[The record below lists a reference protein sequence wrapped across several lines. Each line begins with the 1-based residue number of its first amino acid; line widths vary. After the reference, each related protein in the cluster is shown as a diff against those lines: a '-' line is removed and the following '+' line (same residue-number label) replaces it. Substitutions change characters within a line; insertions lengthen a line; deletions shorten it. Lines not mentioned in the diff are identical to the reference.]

1 MLSTLYPENGS
12 MWTII
17 LLYINLIDT
26 KTFVYIHFLLH
37 QQKLVTFAWY
47 KTHMIMNQIFR
58 LSLYL
63 LMVVLWMASCH
74 TPLRDADRDALYA
87 QLKRAD
93 SCSRHK
99 QEEQAILYYFEWL
112 EQAKGQVSALSMAD
126 VYDKIGTLYL
136 YRNLYID
143 AIGMFRQ
150 SAVIYREVGDWKEEA
165 MAWRNIG
172 RANLMRHRS
181 DSIIFYY
188 QRAIGLAEE
197 TGEHELLKEL
207 QREYQFVC
215 SKNALLQ
222 ENSRLWLH
230 YLDMLD
236 STDASCLLY
245 GSIIADQANGY
256 QEAEEWL
263 LKAANSED
271 IFIRTNAYRK
281 LYDWSKRVK
290 DSNKTARY
298 SDLYIQWADSLEK
311 EHSSSLSLHN
321 LGQSYEKQRME
332 VENERLKNQQLKRTM
347 YLLCMIAGLCLLL
360 LIGVFLYQR
369 EKQKRER
376 ELANLMQQIRE
387 KEYLI
392 ENLQTS
398 QQKPSVPLRYEAFD
412 LLYRLKTEPRYGLV
426 QTEEEWLQLYAV
438 INRLYGDIVDKLR
451 NWPQLTEQDVRVCY
465 LVHARMSNANLGA
478 LFNVDSRSITKSK
491 QRIKKKMEIDG
502 EWSLEEYLMKGK

>member
-1 MLSTLYPENGS
+1 MLSTLYPEKGS
-12 MWTII
+12 VWTFI

-112 EQAKGQVSALSMAD
+112 EQAKGQVSALSIAD

-281 LYDWSKRVK
+281 LYDWSKRIE

-347 YLLCMIAGLCLLL
+347 YLLSMIAGLCLLL

-398 QQKPSVPLRYEAFD
+398 RQEPSVPLRYEAFD

-426 QTEEEWLQLYAV
+426 QTEEEWVQLYAV

>member
-74 TPLRDADRDALYA
+74 NPLRDADRDALYA

-236 STDASCLLY
+236 STDASNLLY

-281 LYDWSKRVK
+281 LYDWSKRIE

-360 LIGVFLYQR
+360 LIGVFLYQK
-369 EKQKRER
+369 EKHKRER

-398 QQKPSVPLRYEAFD
+398 RQEPSVPLRYEAFD
-412 LLYRLKTEPRYGLV
+412 LLYHLKTDPHYGLV
-426 QTEEEWLQLYAV
+426 QTEDEWFQLYAV
-438 INRLYGDIVDKLR
+438 INRLYGDIVEKLR

-465 LVHARMSNANLGA
+465 LIHARMSNAALGA

>member
-1 MLSTLYPENGS
+1 MLSTLYPEKGS
-12 MWTII
+12 VWTII

-58 LSLYL
+58 MSLYL

-74 TPLRDADRDALYA
+74 NPLRDGDRDALYA

-112 EQAKGQVSALSMAD
+112 EQAKGQVSALSIAD

-281 LYDWSKRVK
+281 LYDWSKRIE

-398 QQKPSVPLRYEAFD
+398 RQEPSVPLRYEAFD
-412 LLYRLKTEPRYGLV
+412 LLYRLKTDPRYGLV
-426 QTEEEWLQLYAV
+426 QTEDEWLQLYAV

-502 EWSLEEYLMKGK
+502 DLALEEYLMKGK

>member
-1 MLSTLYPENGS
+1 MLSTLYPEKGS
-12 MWTII
+12 VWTII

-26 KTFVYIHFLLH
+26 KTFVHIHFLLH

-58 LSLYL
+58 MSLYL

-74 TPLRDADRDALYA
+74 NPLRDADRDALYA

-112 EQAKGQVSALSMAD
+112 EQAKGQVSALSIAD

-150 SAVIYREVGDWKEEA
+150 SAVIYREVGDRKEEA

-281 LYDWSKRVK
+281 LYDWSKRIE

-376 ELANLMQQIRE
+376 ELANLIQQIRE

-426 QTEEEWLQLYAV
+426 QTEDEWLQLYAV

>member
-1 MLSTLYPENGS
+1 
-12 MWTII
+12 
-17 LLYINLIDT
+17 
-26 KTFVYIHFLLH
+26 
-37 QQKLVTFAWY
+37 
-47 KTHMIMNQIFR
+47 MNQIFR
-58 LSLYL
+58 MSLYL
-63 LMVVLWMASCH
+63 LMVVLWIASCH
-74 TPLRDADRDALYA
+74 TPLRNADRDALYA

-93 SCSRHK
+93 SCSRNK
-99 QEEQAILYYFEWL
+99 QEEQAIQHYFEWL
-112 EQAKGQVSALSMAD
+112 DQTKGQVSDLSIAD

-143 AIGMFRQ
+143 AIEMFRQ
-150 SAVIYREVGDWKEEA
+150 SAYIYREMGEWKEEA
-165 MAWRNIG
+165 LAWRNIG

-188 QRAIGLAEE
+188 QQSIGLAEE

-222 ENSRLWLH
+222 GNSRLWLH

-236 STDASCLLY
+236 NTDASYLLF
-245 GSIIADQANGY
+245 GSIIANQSHLY
-256 QEAEEWL
+256 QGAEEWL

-281 LYDWSKRVK
+281 LYDWSKRIE

-311 EHSSSLSLHN
+311 EHSSSLTLHN

-369 EKQKRER
+369 EKLKRER

-387 KEYLI
+387 KEHLI

-398 QQKPSVPLRYEAFD
+398 QQEPSVPLRYEAFD

-426 QTEEEWLQLYAV
+426 QTEDKWLQLYAV

-451 NWPQLTEQDVRVCY
+451 NCPQLTGQDVRVCY
-465 LVHARMSNANLGA
+465 LVHARLNNAALGI
-478 LFNVDSRSITKSK
+478 LFNVDGRSITKSK

-502 EWSLEEYLMKGK
+502 DLSLEEYLMKGK

>member
-74 TPLRDADRDALYA
+74 NPLRDADRDALYA

-112 EQAKGQVSALSMAD
+112 EQAKGQVSALSIAD

-281 LYDWSKRVK
+281 LYDWSKRIE

-347 YLLCMIAGLCLLL
+347 YLLSMIAGLCLLL
-360 LIGVFLYQR
+360 LIGIFLYQR

-392 ENLQTS
+392 ENLQTN
-398 QQKPSVPLRYEAFD
+398 QQEPSVPLRYEAFD

>member
-1 MLSTLYPENGS
+1 MLSTLYPEKGS
-12 MWTII
+12 VWTII

-74 TPLRDADRDALYA
+74 NPLRDADRDALYA

-112 EQAKGQVSALSMAD
+112 EQAKGQVSALSIAD

-281 LYDWSKRVK
+281 LYDWSKRIE

-398 QQKPSVPLRYEAFD
+398 QQEPSVPLRYEAFD

-426 QTEEEWLQLYAV
+426 QTEDEWLQLYAV

-451 NWPQLTEQDVRVCY
+451 NCPQLTEQDVRVCY

>member
-1 MLSTLYPENGS
+1 MLSTLYPEKGS
-12 MWTII
+12 VWTII

-74 TPLRDADRDALYA
+74 NPLRDADRDALYA

-112 EQAKGQVSALSMAD
+112 EQAKGQVSALSIAD

-290 DSNKTARY
+290 DSNKTAGY

-392 ENLQTS
+392 ENLQTN
-398 QQKPSVPLRYEAFD
+398 QQEPSVPLRYKAFD

-426 QTEEEWLQLYAV
+426 QTEDEWLQLYAV

>member
-74 TPLRDADRDALYA
+74 NPLRDADRDALYA

-112 EQAKGQVSALSMAD
+112 EQAKGQVSALSIAD

-281 LYDWSKRVK
+281 LYDWSKRIE

-347 YLLCMIAGLCLLL
+347 YLLSMIAGLCLLL
-360 LIGVFLYQR
+360 LIGIFLYQR

-392 ENLQTS
+392 ENLQTN
-398 QQKPSVPLRYEAFD
+398 QQEPSVPLRYKAFD

>member
-1 MLSTLYPENGS
+1 M
-12 MWTII
+12 
-17 LLYINLIDT
+17 
-26 KTFVYIHFLLH
+26 
-37 QQKLVTFAWY
+37 
-47 KTHMIMNQIFR
+47 
-58 LSLYL
+58 
-63 LMVVLWMASCH
+63 
-74 TPLRDADRDALYA
+74 
-87 QLKRAD
+87 
-93 SCSRHK
+93 
-99 QEEQAILYYFEWL
+99 
-112 EQAKGQVSALSMAD
+112 
-126 VYDKIGTLYL
+126 
-136 YRNLYID
+136 
-143 AIGMFRQ
+143 
-150 SAVIYREVGDWKEEA
+150 
-165 MAWRNIG
+165 
-172 RANLMRHRS
+172 
-181 DSIIFYY
+181 
-188 QRAIGLAEE
+188 
-197 TGEHELLKEL
+197 
-207 QREYQFVC
+207 
-215 SKNALLQ
+215 
-222 ENSRLWLH
+222 WLH

-290 DSNKTARY
+290 DSNKTAGY

-347 YLLCMIAGLCLLL
+347 YLLCMIVGLCLLL

-392 ENLQTS
+392 ENLQTN
-398 QQKPSVPLRYEAFD
+398 QQEPSVPLRYKAFD

-426 QTEEEWLQLYAV
+426 QTEDEWLQLYAV

-465 LVHARMSNANLGA
+465 VVHARMSNANLGA
-478 LFNVDSRSITKSK
+478 LFISFI
-491 QRIKKKMEIDG
+491 IKKHIVI
-502 EWSLEEYLMKGK
+502 S

>member
-1 MLSTLYPENGS
+1 MLSTLYPEKGS
-12 MWTII
+12 VWTII

-58 LSLYL
+58 MSLYL

-74 TPLRDADRDALYA
+74 NPLWDADRDALYA

-112 EQAKGQVSALSMAD
+112 EQAKGQVSALSIAD

-172 RANLMRHRS
+172 RANLMRHQS

-236 STDASCLLY
+236 STEASNLLY

-281 LYDWSKRVK
+281 LYDWSKRIE

-332 VENERLKNQQLKRTM
+332 VENERLKKEIQ
-347 YLLCMIAGLCLLL
+347 IAGSPKMAEFRMC
-360 LIGVFLYQR
+360 FD
-369 EKQKRER
+369 
-376 ELANLMQQIRE
+376 
-387 KEYLI
+387 
-392 ENLQTS
+392 QT
-398 QQKPSVPLRYEAFD
+398 QD
-412 LLYRLKTEPRYGLV
+412 L
-426 QTEEEWLQLYAV
+426 
-438 INRLYGDIVDKLR
+438 INRMCATIHEIEETD
-451 NWPQLTEQDVRVCY
+451 TETAAKFRKAASA
-465 LVHARMSNANLGA
+465 LMSKGA
-478 LFNVDSRSITKSK
+478 EMF
-491 QRIKKKMEIDG
+491 G
-502 EWSLEEYLMKGK
+502 GAA

>member
-1 MLSTLYPENGS
+1 
-12 MWTII
+12 
-17 LLYINLIDT
+17 
-26 KTFVYIHFLLH
+26 
-37 QQKLVTFAWY
+37 
-47 KTHMIMNQIFR
+47 MNQIFR
-58 LSLYL
+58 MSLYL
-63 LMVVLWMASCH
+63 LMVVLWIASCH
-74 TPLRDADRDALYA
+74 TPLRNADRDALYT

-93 SCSRHK
+93 SCSRNK
-99 QEEQAILYYFEWL
+99 QEEQAIQHYFEWL
-112 EQAKGQVSALSMAD
+112 DQTKGQVSDLSIAD

-143 AIGMFRQ
+143 AIEMFRQ
-150 SAVIYREVGDWKEEA
+150 SAYIYREMGEWKEEA
-165 MAWRNIG
+165 LAWRNIG

-188 QRAIGLAEE
+188 QQSIGLAEE

-222 ENSRLWLH
+222 GNSRLWLH

-236 STDASCLLY
+236 STDASYLLF
-245 GSIIADQANGY
+245 GSIIANQSHLY
-256 QEAEEWL
+256 QGAEEWL

-271 IFIRTNAYRK
+271 IYIRTNAYRK
-281 LYDWSKRVK
+281 LYDWSKRMQ
-290 DSNKTARY
+290 DPNKTARY

-311 EHSSSLSLHN
+311 EHSSSLTLHN

-369 EKQKRER
+369 EKLKRER

-387 KEYLI
+387 KEHLI

-398 QQKPSVPLRYEAFD
+398 QQEPSVPLRYEAFD

-426 QTEEEWLQLYAV
+426 QTEDEWLQLYAV

-451 NWPQLTEQDVRVCY
+451 NCPQLTGQDVRVCY
-465 LVHARMSNANLGA
+465 LVHARLNNAALGI
-478 LFNVDSRSITKSK
+478 LFNVDGRSITKSK

>member
-1 MLSTLYPENGS
+1 M
-12 MWTII
+12 
-17 LLYINLIDT
+17 
-26 KTFVYIHFLLH
+26 KR
-37 QQKLVTFAWY
+37 
-47 KTHMIMNQIFR
+47 IFR
-58 LSLYL
+58 LILCI
-63 LMVVLWMASCH
+63 LMVALWITSCH
-74 TPLRDADRDALYA
+74 NPMGDADREALYA
-87 QLKRAD
+87 QLKKAD

-99 QEEQAILYYFEWL
+99 QEEQAIQHYFEWL
-112 EQAKGQVSALSMAD
+112 DQAKGNVSALSLAD
-126 VYDKIGTLYL
+126 VYDKIGTLYM
-136 YRNLYID
+136 YRNLYVD

-150 SAVIYREVGDWKEEA
+150 SAVIYRKMGDWKEEA
-165 MAWRNIG
+165 LAWRNIG

-215 SKNALLQ
+215 SKSALLQ
-222 ENSRLWLH
+222 DNSRLWLH

-236 STDASCLLY
+236 STDASYLLF
-245 GSIIADQANGY
+245 GSIIANQPNLY
-256 QEAEEWL
+256 QGAEEWL

-281 LYDWSKRVK
+281 LYDWSKRVE

-311 EHSSSLSLHN
+311 EHSSSLTLHN

-369 EKQKRER
+369 EKLKRER

-387 KEYLI
+387 KEHLI

-398 QQKPSVPLRYEAFD
+398 QQEPSVPLRYEAFD

-426 QTEEEWLQLYAV
+426 QTEDEWLQLYAV

-451 NWPQLTEQDVRVCY
+451 NCPQLTGQDVRVCY
-465 LVHARMSNANLGA
+465 LVHARLNNAALGI
-478 LFNVDSRSITKSK
+478 LFNVDGRSITKSK

-502 EWSLEEYLMKGK
+502 DLSLEEYLMKGK

>member
-1 MLSTLYPENGS
+1 M
-12 MWTII
+12 
-17 LLYINLIDT
+17 
-26 KTFVYIHFLLH
+26 KR
-37 QQKLVTFAWY
+37 
-47 KTHMIMNQIFR
+47 IFR
-58 LSLYL
+58 LILCI
-63 LMVVLWMASCH
+63 LMVALWITSCH
-74 TPLRDADRDALYA
+74 NPMGDADREALYA
-87 QLKRAD
+87 QLKKAD

-99 QEEQAILYYFEWL
+99 QEEQAIQHYFEWL
-112 EQAKGQVSALSMAD
+112 DQAKGNVSALSLAD
-126 VYDKIGTLYL
+126 VYDKIGTLYM
-136 YRNLYID
+136 YRNLYVD

-150 SAVIYREVGDWKEEA
+150 SAVIYRKMGDWKEEA
-165 MAWRNIG
+165 LAWRNIG

-215 SKNALLQ
+215 SKSALLQ
-222 ENSRLWLH
+222 DNSRLWLH

-236 STDASCLLY
+236 STDASYLLF
-245 GSIIADQANGY
+245 GSIIANQPNLY
-256 QEAEEWL
+256 QGAEEWL

-281 LYDWSKRVK
+281 LYDWSKRVE

-311 EHSSSLSLHN
+311 EHSSSLTLHN

-369 EKQKRER
+369 EKLKRER

-387 KEYLI
+387 KEHLI

-398 QQKPSVPLRYEAFD
+398 QQEPSVPLRYEAFD
-412 LLYRLKTEPRYGLV
+412 LLHRLKTEPRYGLV
-426 QTEEEWLQLYAV
+426 QTEDEWLQLYAV

-451 NWPQLTEQDVRVCY
+451 NCPQLTGQDARVCY
-465 LVHARMSNANLGA
+465 LVHARLNNAALGI
-478 LFNVDSRSITKSK
+478 LFNVDGRSITKSK

-502 EWSLEEYLMKGK
+502 DLSLEEYLMKGK

>member
-1 MLSTLYPENGS
+1 MLSTLYPGKGS
-12 MWTII
+12 VWTFI

-58 LSLYL
+58 MSLYL

-74 TPLRDADRDALYA
+74 NPLRDADRDALYA

-112 EQAKGQVSALSMAD
+112 EQAKGQVSALSIAD

-215 SKNALLQ
+215 SKNAFLQ

-236 STDASCLLY
+236 NTDASCLLY

-392 ENLQTS
+392 ENLQTN
-398 QQKPSVPLRYEAFD
+398 QQEPSVPLRYEAFD
-412 LLYRLKTEPRYGLV
+412 LLYRLKTDPRYGLV
-426 QTEEEWLQLYAV
+426 QTEDEWLQLYAV

-451 NWPQLTEQDVRVCY
+451 NWPQLTELDVRVCY

>member
-1 MLSTLYPENGS
+1 MLSTLYPEKGS
-12 MWTII
+12 VWTFI

-26 KTFVYIHFLLH
+26 KTFVHIHFLLH

-58 LSLYL
+58 MSLYL

-74 TPLRDADRDALYA
+74 NPLRDADRDALYA

-112 EQAKGQVSALSMAD
+112 EQAKGQVSALSIAD

-236 STDASCLLY
+236 STEASNLLY

-281 LYDWSKRVK
+281 LYDWSKRIE

-360 LIGVFLYQR
+360 LIGVFLYQK

-412 LLYRLKTEPRYGLV
+412 LLYRLKTDPRYGLV
-426 QTEEEWLQLYAV
+426 QTEDEWLQLYAV

>member
-1 MLSTLYPENGS
+1 MLSTLYPEKGS
-12 MWTII
+12 VWTFI

-112 EQAKGQVSALSMAD
+112 EQAKGQVSALSIAD

-281 LYDWSKRVK
+281 LYDWSKRIE

-347 YLLCMIAGLCLLL
+347 YLLSMIAGLCLLL
-360 LIGVFLYQR
+360 LIGVFLYQK

-398 QQKPSVPLRYEAFD
+398 RQEPSVPLRYEAFD

-426 QTEEEWLQLYAV
+426 QTEEEWVQLYAV

>member
-1 MLSTLYPENGS
+1 M
-12 MWTII
+12 
-17 LLYINLIDT
+17 
-26 KTFVYIHFLLH
+26 KR
-37 QQKLVTFAWY
+37 
-47 KTHMIMNQIFR
+47 IFR
-58 LSLYL
+58 LILCI
-63 LMVVLWMASCH
+63 LMVALWITSCH
-74 TPLRDADRDALYA
+74 NPMGDADREALYA
-87 QLKRAD
+87 QLKKAD

-99 QEEQAILYYFEWL
+99 QEEQAIQHYFEWL
-112 EQAKGQVSALSMAD
+112 DQAKGNVSALSLAD
-126 VYDKIGTLYL
+126 VYDKIGTLYM
-136 YRNLYID
+136 YRNLYVD

-150 SAVIYREVGDWKEEA
+150 SAVIYRKMGDWKEEA
-165 MAWRNIG
+165 LAWRNIG

-215 SKNALLQ
+215 SKSALLQ
-222 ENSRLWLH
+222 DNSRLWLH

-236 STDASCLLY
+236 STDASYLLF
-245 GSIIADQANGY
+245 GSIIANQPNLY
-256 QEAEEWL
+256 QGAEEWL

-281 LYDWSKRVK
+281 LYDWSKRVE

-311 EHSSSLSLHN
+311 EHSSSLTLHN

-369 EKQKRER
+369 EKLKRER

-387 KEYLI
+387 KEHLI

-398 QQKPSVPLRYEAFD
+398 QQEPSVPLRYEAFD

-426 QTEEEWLQLYAV
+426 QTEDEWLQLYAV

-451 NWPQLTEQDVRVCY
+451 NCPQLTGQDARVCY
-465 LVHARMSNANLGA
+465 LVHARLNNAALGI
-478 LFNVDSRSITKSK
+478 LFNVDGRSITKSK

-502 EWSLEEYLMKGK
+502 DLSLEEYLMKGK